1 MQIRDMNTGD
11 RVDGYYIL
19 QNIAQRTTAA
29 GKPFM
34 TLNLADCS
42 GSITAQV
49 WDYTGPINP
58 ADVGKVAAVT
68 GLAGEY
74 RGAPQLTVHSIRL
87 ATQNDPYRISDLVST
102 APVDLDETW
111 AWLRETVD
119 GLEDADYHAICEEM
133 LSVYGR
139 QFRLIP
145 AAKSVHHGFV
155 GGLLMHTAN
164 MMRAACFYAEL
175 YPAVDR
181 SLLLTGTLLHDFC
194 KCEEFLTSPLGL
206 VSEYSLKGQLLG
218 HLVLGAETVAKAAEK
233 LGIPEEKSILLQ
245 HMILSHHGEPEFGA
259 AVRPMCIESEL
270 LSYLDLIDSRM
281 EIYTETM
288 EELPVG
294 TFSGKIFALD
304 KRIYHHE

>member
-218 HLVLGAETVAKAAEK
+218 HLVLGAEAVAKAAEK